1 MSINKHLT
9 ESMSKNNFEQLST
22 AGSMAS
28 LKSYYDKDLISKFDD
43 KRRAKYSLLKDLQSY
58 DSGNFLIQRPCLFF
72 RRDRKIQN

>member
-58 DSGNFLIQRPCLFF
+58 DSGKLLNSV
-72 RRDRKIQN
+72 